1 MFMSV
6 RCCLPCDGPYD
17 GNAVVDDVGRNGNGD
32 HGDDNR
38 QHGFLHH
45 VHDGGAG
52 CSTSRQ

>member
-17 GNAVVDDVGRNGNGD
+17 GNAVVDDDGRNGNGD